1 MVRRPDH
8 EKTDPQIPNC
18 LVTETF
24 TRYYLAERIG
34 GSPAD
39 MGWESQCV
47 VLVPEGDLRSLDLAP
62 ADKQVVRALE
72 DSVQP

>member
-1 MVRRPDH
+1 
-8 EKTDPQIPNC
+8 
-18 LVTETF
+18 
-24 TRYYLAERIG
+24 
-34 GSPAD
+34 

-47 VLVPEGDLRSLDLAP
+47 MLVPEDTMGSLDLAP